1 MNGVQVRRATR
12 NDLESICQ
20 IEDTSFSEPYP
31 RALMVRL
38 LRDHPT
44 GFFVAE
50 ISSGKIV
57 GYCVYSKEGKLAHLL
72 SIGVLQEYRRRKIAT
87 SMIQT
92 LLEQLSSRI
101 RELWLEVNT
110 TNDEAVKF
118 YEGLG
123 FNKVM
128 IIENYYSDGSHALR
142 MRLALDETSKEDA
155 AATRK
160 KTA

>member
-20 IEDTSFSEPYP
+20 IEDASFSEPYP

-92 LLEQLSSRI
+92 LLEQLSSRV

-123 FNKVM
+123 FNRVM

-142 MRLALDETSKEDA
+142 MRLSLDDTQ
-155 AATRK
+155 K
-160 KTA
+160 KTP

>member
-1 MNGVQVRRATR
+1 
-12 NDLESICQ
+12 
-20 IEDTSFSEPYP
+20 
-31 RALMVRL
+31 MVRL

-50 ISSGKIV
+50 IGSGQVV
-57 GYCVYSKEGKLAHLL
+57 GYCICSRERKLAHLL

-87 SMIQT
+87 SLIQV
-92 LLEQLSSRI
+92 LLVQLSSRI

-110 TNDEAVKF
+110 ANDEAVKF

-123 FNKVM
+123 FNRVM

-142 MRLALDETSKEDA
+142 MRLVLDEAAKEDVA
-155 AATRK
+155 PTRK
-160 KTA
+160 KIA

>member
-20 IEDTSFSEPYP
+20 IEDASFSEPYP

-38 LRDHPT
+38 LRDHPA

-92 LLEQLSSRI
+92 LLEQLSSRV

-123 FNKVM
+123 FNRVM

-142 MRLALDETSKEDA
+142 MRLALDDTSKDV
-155 AATRK
+155 AATQK
-160 KTA
+160 KTP